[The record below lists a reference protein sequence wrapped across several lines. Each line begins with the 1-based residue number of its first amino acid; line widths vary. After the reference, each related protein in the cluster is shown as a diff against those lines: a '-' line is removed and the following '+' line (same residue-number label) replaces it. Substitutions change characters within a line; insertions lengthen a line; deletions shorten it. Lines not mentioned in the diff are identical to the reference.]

1 MLARARRLRSN
12 ARDLNRRGKRAR
24 LAADVHTVNGR
35 DGEAKAEAD
44 RAASH
49 FAAATRLY
57 VESWQLQEAVAA
69 SMEPI
74 VDAWMA
80 ACLHDLNKARGRDSH
95 FFFKAS
101 DLGPDADEHDPSAGF
116 VPTNEDGDPPVE
128 TFTEHFRGVMAA
140 GPTPPALVDET
151 LQAGLPSV
159 PRGPL
164 PPLGLNIGRDITRD
178 EVSRAIRGP
187 SKAHPPLPC
196 HPDCIIC
203 AEMAKEHTAWC
214 RHGGPIPKCAASHI
228 NTSKAAGPDG
238 LRAEWIKWL
247 RYEDDAHATQAL
259 HNRLDSA
266 IAELLTSMMRDG
278 AASVSRNFADSIISP
293 ILKPV
298 KAGGGVDAASASSY
312 CPVALI
318 SLLNKLLKI
327 ILSDRLAC
335 FLSVNG
341 IIGPQQAGFVNF
353 RSCERQVFTILE
365 TLKARL
371 RLKRST
377 YILFLDFRA
386 AYDKVHRGAL
396 ARVLRHIGIPENVV
410 GLLEHLMSISH
421 ASVRVNGGLG
431 KPFPTETGVPQG
443 PESRRPP
450 LVPSVRHLHR
460 RPREIPQHSTRRPRC
475 RCARGQCRFMP
486 LCRRCRRSLLQQ
498 G

>member
-1 MLARARRLRSN
+1 M
-12 ARDLNRRGKRAR
+12 
-24 LAADVHTVNGR
+24 
-35 DGEAKAEAD
+35 
-44 RAASH
+44 
-49 FAAATRLY
+49 
-57 VESWQLQEAVAA
+57 
-69 SMEPI
+69 
-74 VDAWMA
+74 
-80 ACLHDLNKARGRDSH
+80 
-95 FFFKAS
+95 
-101 DLGPDADEHDPSAGF
+101 
-116 VPTNEDGDPPVE
+116 
-128 TFTEHFRGVMAA
+128 
-140 GPTPPALVDET
+140 
-151 LQAGLPSV
+151 
-159 PRGPL
+159 
-164 PPLGLNIGRDITRD
+164 
-178 EVSRAIRGP
+178 
-187 SKAHPPLPC
+187 
-196 HPDCIIC
+196 
-203 AEMAKEHTAWC
+203 
-214 RHGGPIPKCAASHI
+214 
-228 NTSKAAGPDG
+228 
-238 LRAEWIKWL
+238 
-247 RYEDDAHATQAL
+247 
-259 HNRLDSA
+259 
-266 IAELLTSMMRDG
+266 
-278 AASVSRNFADSIISP
+278 
-293 ILKPV
+293 
-298 KAGGGVDAASASSY
+298 DAASASSY